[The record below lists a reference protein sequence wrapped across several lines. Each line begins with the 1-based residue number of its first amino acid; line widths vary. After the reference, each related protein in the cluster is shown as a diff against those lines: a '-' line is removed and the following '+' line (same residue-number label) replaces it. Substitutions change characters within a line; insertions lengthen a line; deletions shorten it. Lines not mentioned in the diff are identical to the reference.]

1 MQFAIFTIMLTLMV
15 TVITC
20 IRICIC
26 INSTMDNSAL
36 THTLLCTSM
45 EGTVQAVRTNLTE
58 IKTQSICTQGPTCP
72 RESHTARSSSKRKF
86 QEIEVPK
93 PFQVISSIYGQY
105 NPQLLTLLPLKL
117 HLCSSRSIHTQLMRC
132 SAVFNHL
139 MSSGDM

>member
-20 IRICIC
+20 IRICMC

-36 THTLLCTSM
+36 THTLLCTCM

-72 RESHTARSSSKRKF
+72 RESHTARSSSKLKF

-117 HLCSSRSIHTQLMRC
+117 HLCSSRSIHTQFMRC